1 MTNDELPTITTHEL
15 TNVAGAGG
23 TRDLAEKYG
32 YDYDALKG
40 SLGPKIAKIAIQ
52 TQLGGLPK

>member
-1 MTNDELPTITTHEL
+1 MNNNDLPTITTNQLVEV
-15 TNVAGAGG
+15 TGAGA

-40 SLGPKIAKIAIQ
+40 SLGGKIAKIAIQ
-52 TQLGGLPK
+52 AQLGGLPK

>member
-1 MTNDELPTITTHEL
+1 MTNDEPTTITTHEL
-15 TNVAGAGG
+15 TEVTGAGA

-40 SLGPKIAKIAIQ
+40 SLGPKIAKISIQ
-52 TQLGGLPK
+52 AQLGGLRK